1 MVSLWTLFSVFMK
14 IGAFTI
20 GGGYAMIPLMQAELG
35 KRGWIDEKELPDIIA
50 LSQSVPGILSVNVA
64 IFAGYKIRGLKG
76 CMVSALGTILPS
88 FVAIL
93 LIAMIFTGFKDNPYV
108 IRVFKG
114 IRPVVVALII
124 APTIS
129 MARKCN
135 SSIWTWLVTIGSA
148 LLVALMDI
156 SPIYIIVVIIYV
168 ALSVSLLRR
177 RRSE

>member
-135 SSIWTWLVTIGSA
+135 SSIWTWLVT
-148 LLVALMDI
+148 LVALMDI
-156 SPIYIIVVIIYV
+156 SPIYIIVVIISV